1 MLVFCAISLVF
12 ILSIKLILFDSY
24 EYTSDLF
31 SLLQASRSYL
41 SGMPIFWMTRWG
53 GDSWHHQHFL
63 LLFLGPITYL
73 YGAIPIFILHA
84 FLIFCAAYAL
94 LRRTSNT
101 RNGSWPWSI
110 NLIFALLLGPIGFY
124 LFDDILYGWH
134 VELLY
139 VPLNIL
145 FAVDLVEKRK
155 RAWLWALLMVLNR
168 EDGPVLCCSTQLLC
182 FLTTSNDVKG
192 GIRSI
197 FKILGFWIVVFIC
210 GMLILRSHTGPGRDM
225 LTTSLKA
232 IPQILHSP
240 ALRNDALSMF
250 KSLMLI
256 LAAGFIALAPKCRL
270 RLLGW
275 GFICGTPL
283 VVLTFLAS
291 LAYLPD
297 LKTHNMLWAP
307 RLGILW
313 SHLIC
318 VCWRMVDLN
327 FADKQMKRLVHGWR
341 LWGYRLSIPL
351 LISSLLFQAVWL
363 ELNRGYPL
371 RSRILVAYD
380 SRMLLSHT
388 FDHAEQALLT
398 CLDSSLDMPG
408 SLVTE
413 NMLFAAFD
421 RHNYSAPEGESN
433 LALPPQLVVCDTRQR
448 LPFSGTC
455 LPLISEHQAKGMI
468 VKEAGGIRVALAP
481 DSWHQLRSCFGS

>member
-1 MLVFCAISLVF
+1 MLIFCTASLIF
-12 ILSIKLILFDSY
+12 FLSVKLILFNSY

-41 SGMPIFWMTRWG
+41 SRMPIFWMTRWG
-53 GDSWHHQHFL
+53 EDSWHHQHFL
-63 LLFLGPITYL
+63 LLLFGPITYL
-73 YGAIPIFILHA
+73 FGAIPIFIFDA
-84 FLIFCAAYAL
+84 GLIFCAAFAL
-94 LRRTSNT
+94 LRRSYATK
-101 RNGSWPWSI
+101 NGSWPWSI
-110 NLIFALLLGPIGFY
+110 NLIIALLLGPIGFY

-168 EDGPVLCCSTQLLC
+168 EDGAVLCCSTQLLC
-182 FLTTSNDVKG
+182 FLSTSNDVKG
-192 GIRSI
+192 QIRNI
-197 FKILGFWIVVFIC
+197 FKILGFWIAVFVC

-232 IPQILHSP
+232 IPEILHSP

-250 KSLMLI
+250 KSLALI
-256 LAAGFIALAPKCRL
+256 IAAGFISLAPACRW
-270 RLLGW
+270 RLLVW
-275 GFICGTPL
+275 GFVCVTPL

-318 VCWRMVDLN
+318 VCWRMVDSS
-327 FADKQMKRLVHGWR
+327 FADKQMKGLVHGWH

-351 LISSLLFQAVWL
+351 LISSLLFQSVWL
-363 ELNRGYPL
+363 ELSRDYPL
-371 RSRILVAYD
+371 GSRIVVLFD
-380 SRMLLSHT
+380 SKKLTSHK

-398 CLDSSLDMPG
+398 CLDNSLHKPG
-408 SLVTE
+408 SIITE

-433 LALPPQLVVCDTRQR
+433 LAVPPQLVVCDTRQR

-455 LPLISEHQAKGMI
+455 LPLISEHQTKGMI
-468 VKEAGGIRVALAP
+468 VKEVEGIIVGISP
-481 DSWHQLRSCFGS
+481 DSWNQLRSCFGL